1 MSEAQESTPVVES
14 SEQSSG
20 DGGSAG
26 PPPNESGVEATPQEA
41 ASSDP
46 MGMEIENLLTAQIE
60 DPIFSSEE
68 SYKGI
73 NYQEVVNGLPDDA
86 KKIISK
92 LRSSYT
98 KKTQEIAEQQK
109 IMRQHVEEIEAQRQ
123 ALLHSD
129 FYKGIQEEAGK
140 EVKDLDPY
148 NPKSFEARIQSE
160 VAKRMQDML
169 KPMRHAHELQQ
180 RKFQLQAFK
189 REHPDLEG
197 MKKEVARVLMQ
208 NEHMNLE
215 QAYWVVKGKKL
226 QEESK
231 NQEAELGRYKQAAKS
246 AGLKVGG
253 ASRGNM
259 RGVPQYVIDKD
270 DPIAIY
276 RWLES
281 NKGKGKS

>member
-1 MSEAQESTPVVES
+1 MSEETAAP
-14 SEQSSG
+14 
-20 DGGSAG
+20 A
-26 PPPNESGVEATPQEA
+26 EAAPEVPAPEAPQEA
-41 ASSDP
+41 PQEAPAEASPPPEMNLDD
-46 MGMEIENLLTAQIE
+46 LLTAEIQ

-68 SYKGI
+68 NYTGM
-73 NYQEVVNGLPDDA
+73 NYQEVVTGLPDDA
-86 KKIISK
+86 KKIISN

-98 KKTQEIAEQQK
+98 KKTQELAEQQK
-109 IMRQHVEEIEAQRQ
+109 IMHQHVEEIEAQRK
-123 ALLHSD
+123 ALLHSE
-129 FYKGIQEEAGK
+129 FYKGVQAEAEK

-148 NPKSFEARIQSE
+148 DPKSFEARIQNE
-160 VAKRMQDML
+160 VAKRMQEML
-169 KPMRHAHELQQ
+169 KPMKQAHELQQ
-180 RKFQLQAFK
+180 QKHALETFK
-189 REHPDLEG
+189 REHPDLES
-197 MKKEVARVLMQ
+197 MKKEVAGVLMK

-259 RGVPQYVIDKD
+259 RGVPQYVLDKD

-276 RWLES
+276 RWLEANKS
-281 NKGKGKS
+281 KGKI

>member
-1 MSEAQESTPVVES
+1 MSEETAAPAEAAPEAST
-14 SEQSSG
+14 SE
-20 DGGSAG
+20 A
-26 PPPNESGVEATPQEA
+26 PQEA
-41 ASSDP
+41 PAVAEAEAAPPEMNLD
-46 MGMEIENLLTAQIE
+46 ELLTADIQ
-60 DPIFSSEE
+60 DPIVSSEE
-68 SYKGI
+68 NYTGM
-73 NYQEVVNGLPDDA
+73 NYQDVVTGLPDDA
-86 KKIISK
+86 KKIISN

-148 NPKSFEARIQSE
+148 DPKSFEARIQSE

-169 KPMRHAHELQQ
+169 KPMKQAHELQQ
-180 RKFQLQAFK
+180 QKHALETFK
-189 REHPDLEG
+189 RDHPDLHD
-197 MKKEVARVLMQ
+197 MRKDVAGVLMQ

-281 NKGKGKS
+281 NKGKGKI

>member
-1 MSEAQESTPVVES
+1 
-14 SEQSSG
+14 
-20 DGGSAG
+20 
-26 PPPNESGVEATPQEA
+26 
-41 ASSDP
+41 
-46 MGMEIENLLTAQIE
+46 
-60 DPIFSSEE
+60 
-68 SYKGI
+68 
-73 NYQEVVNGLPDDA
+73 
-86 KKIISK
+86 
-92 LRSSYT
+92 
-98 KKTQEIAEQQK
+98 
-109 IMRQHVEEIEAQRQ
+109 MRQHVEEIEAQRQ

-148 NPKSFEARIQSE
+148 DPKSFEARIQSE

-169 KPMRHAHELQQ
+169 KPMKQAHELQQ
-180 RKFQLQAFK
+180 QKHALETFK
-189 REHPDLEG
+189 RDHPDLHD
-197 MKKEVARVLMQ
+197 MRKDVAGVLMQ
-208 NEHMNLE
+208 HEPMNLE

-281 NKGKGKS
+281 NKGKGKI